1 MLHVFAHAMHFLY
14 AMDHYQ
20 QYTTPIVAKVC
31 IDTIQKKGK
40 LQERIDVKQLYLKM
54 KRLIR

>member
-31 IDTIQKKGK
+31 IDTIQKKRK
-40 LQERIDVKQLYLKM
+40 IARENRREKIIPQNEKTN
-54 KRLIR
+54 

>member
-1 MLHVFAHAMHFLY
+1 MLHVSAHTMHFLY

-31 IDTIQKKGK
+31 IDTIQKKRK
-40 LQERIDVKQLYLKM
+40 IARENRPEKIIPQNEKTN
-54 KRLIR
+54 

>member
-31 IDTIQKKGK
+31 IDTIQKKREIARK
-40 LQERIDVKQLYLKM
+40 NRHETIIPQNEKTN
-54 KRLIR
+54 